1 MIIKAMNRLN
11 RKRDKAKE
19 KDEKKA
25 SAAMAGFEKVVKTYP
40 YPHEIE
46 GEREMIAYAESKLAN

>member
-1 MIIKAMNRLN
+1 MSAQCKLL
-11 RKRDKAKE
+11 E

-25 SAAMAGFEKVVKTYP
+25 ATAMTGFEKVAKTYP

-46 GEREMIAYAESKLAN
+46 GEREMIAYAEERLQNNL